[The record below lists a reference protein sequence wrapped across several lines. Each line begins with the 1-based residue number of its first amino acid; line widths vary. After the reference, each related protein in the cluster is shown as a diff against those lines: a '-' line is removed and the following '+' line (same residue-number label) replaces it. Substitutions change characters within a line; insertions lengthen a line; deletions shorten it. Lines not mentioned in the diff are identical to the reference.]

1 MNIKNIWLIIVILL
15 ISFTS
20 LATISAVTIKD
31 VSTSPEEIVPG
42 EVASVSIEIENI
54 FEYDIENL
62 KIKLDLEDVPFAP
75 YQSSSEE
82 FLDELDDG
90 DEEKFTFKLIV
101 LPDTA
106 SGIYKI
112 PVLISYDY
120 EGENETKEELIS
132 LTVNSEPELKISLE
146 DSVVLIRGK
155 ENEIV
160 IKIVNSGLSDAK
172 FVFLKSSDATGIK
185 FLTNNEQYIG
195 DIDSDDFYS
204 VGYKVYLSAEA
215 SSFISLPLILEY
227 KDATNKEYIETDTI
241 TLKTYSL
248 KEAQALGLVEKQN
261 YTFYILIGVCF
272 WGYMAYRVIKKRRLK
287 KKREQIN

>member
-1 MNIKNIWLIIVILL
+1 MNIKNTWLIIAIFL

-20 LATISAVTIKD
+20 LTIISAVTIKD

-82 FLDELDDG
+82 FLDKLDDG
-90 DEEKFTFKLIV
+90 DEEKFTFKLIA

-120 EGENETKEELIS
+120 EGENKTEEELIS

-160 IKIVNSGLSDAK
+160 IKIVNSGLGDAK
-172 FVFLKSSDATGIK
+172 FVFLETSDATGIK
-185 FLTNNEQYIG
+185 FLTNNEQYVG

-204 VGYKVYLSAEA
+204 VTYKVHLSAGA
-215 SSFISLPLILEY
+215 SSLIILPLILKY
-227 KDATNKEYIETDTI
+227 KDATNKEYIKTDTI

-272 WGYMAYRVIKKRRLK
+272 WGYIFYRIIKKRRLK